1 MQMAISV
8 VTILIIEA
16 EENSKFQREKNDIQM
31 LH

>member
-1 MQMAISV
+1 MAISV